1 MSSPYL
7 RRTKEVKK
15 LRRRGREYLY
25 LMMAVAVL
33 VVVMLVIAAKQNS
46 LLTVGYRI
54 AELRDETARL
64 KEEQANLRAELAVL
78 TRPDRIWKAAL
89 KQGLVPMTGRN
100 RYVVHVLDQPGE
112 EMSSRQMV
120 AGLRTER

>member
-25 LMMAVAVL
+25 LLMGVAVL

-46 LLTVGYRI
+46 LLSVGYRI
-54 AELRDETARL
+54 AELRDETMML
-64 KEEQANLRAELAVL
+64 KERQANMRAELAVL
-78 TRPDRIWKAAL
+78 TRRDRIWKAAL
-89 KQGLVPMTGRN
+89 KQGLVPMADRN
-100 RYVVHVLDQPGE
+100 RYVVHVLDEPAE
-112 EMSSRQMV
+112 DWSSKQMV
-120 AGLRTER
+120 AGVGTEQ